1 LQLSNN
7 YFFSL
12 VLSILKPGVISEW
25 AEANI
30 LRFCLLIFPSF
41 GEEGFFCAKAL
52 CEAPEKGLNWG
63 LRLVYK
69 STMRNNVA
77 IFRISILI
85 LLILGITA
93 LHYMTGIQK
102 AQFHDIYRRLYYVP
116 IVLGGL
122 WFTLRGGLG
131 AAIAVSILFAPHV
144 VFQWGHHPTAEPEQY
159 LEILLYNGIGFLTGF
174 LAERER
180 IQKVSHQ
187 KAAQRLEESY
197 AKLRDQADLILE
209 IEEQLRRADRLSALG
224 ELSAGMAHE
233 IRNPLGSI
241 RGTAE
246 ILQDGIDP
254 ADPRYEFSRILI
266 KEVDRLNRVV
276 EDFLRFAR
284 PAPVERGRFDVNEA
298 LREVLTLTRQPALK
312 NGVRTEL
319 VPGEV
324 PLLPGDREQLKQAF
338 LNLVLNA
345 LQAMP
350 DGGTLAIATERV
362 EGRLRIRFADSGQGI
377 PRENLERIFNPFF
390 TTRQEGTGLGLA
402 ITHRIVQG
410 HGGRMEV
417 ESRLGEGTTFTV
429 VLPVESK

>member
-1 LQLSNN
+1 MNL
-7 YFFSL
+7 FF
-12 VLSILKPGVISEW
+12 VLLPPVKRLESP
-25 AEANI
+25 
-30 LRFCLLIFPSF
+30 
-41 GEEGFFCAKAL
+41 
-52 CEAPEKGLNWG
+52 
-63 LRLVYK
+63 LRLVYN
-69 STMRNNVA
+69 SAMRNHATTVRLA
-77 IFRISILI
+77 VLVG
-85 LLILGITA
+85 LILGITA
-93 LHYMTGIQK
+93 LHYLTGIQK
-102 AQFHDIYRRLYYVP
+102 AQFHDIYRRLYYIP

-131 AAIAVSILFAPHV
+131 TAIAVSILFAPHV
-144 VFQWGHHPTAEPEQY
+144 VFQWGHHPTADPEQY

-180 IQKVSHQ
+180 IQKTRHQ
-187 KAAQRLEESY
+187 KAALRLEESY
-197 AKLRDQADLILE
+197 GKLRDQADLILE

-254 ADPRYEFSRILI
+254 ADKRYEFTRILI

-284 PAPVERGRFDVNEA
+284 PAPVERGRLDVNEA
-298 LREVLTLTRQPALK
+298 LREVLLLTRQPALK
-312 NGVRTEL
+312 NNVRTEL
-319 VPGEV
+319 EAGAVP
-324 PLLPGDREQLKQAF
+324 PLPGDREQLKQAF

-350 DGGTLAIATERV
+350 AGGTLAIGTETAD
-362 EGRLRIRFADSGQGI
+362 GQLRIRFADSGQGI
-377 PRENLERIFNPFF
+377 PPENLERIFNPFF

-410 HGGRMEV
+410 HGGHIEV
-417 ESRLGEGTTFTV
+417 KSRPGEGTTFTV
-429 VLPVESK
+429 VLPCKESA